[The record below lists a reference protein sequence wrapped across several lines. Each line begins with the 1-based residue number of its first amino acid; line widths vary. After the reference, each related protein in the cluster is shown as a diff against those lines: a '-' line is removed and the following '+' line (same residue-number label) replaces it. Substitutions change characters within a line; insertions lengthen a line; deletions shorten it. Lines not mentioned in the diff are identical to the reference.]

1 MYTFIIPASKK
12 DMSEYVKSVEELFA
26 LVLTGYILDTFR
38 ITRVDIRDI
47 VDNEVLNHERNQYGL
62 SIVNGV

>member
-1 MYTFIIPASKK
+1 
-12 DMSEYVKSVEELFA
+12 MSEYVKSVEELFA